1 MNRNRIREVLDAG
14 DVPLGFGVQTFNPAL
29 VEIAGRAGVDFVW
42 LDLEHGGFSPF
53 DTQAME
59 GLVRAADAT
68 SISTL
73 VRVPGFDD
81 KIIAKVLD
89 SGVHAILV
97 TDVGSK
103 ADVAKAVA
111 ATKFLP
117 PTGDT
122 LRGAGI
128 MRSFG
133 WSSPSLELAQKSDQQ
148 TMVGAMVES
157 KNLIDNLQDI
167 LSVKGLDF
175 LFIGPA
181 DLSISLGVHF
191 QTAHPLVKEY
201 AKKTLDAAKSMSIP
215 VGYPAGD
222 AERAKEAI
230 KEGYRILRIGVDT
243 AMVSKDLGNLLKA
256 IRS

>member
-1 MNRNRIREVLDAG
+1 MVRNRIREVLDSG
-14 DVPLGFGVQTFNPAL
+14 GVPLGFGVQTFNPTL
-29 VEIAGRAGVDFVW
+29 IEIAGRAGVDFVW
-42 LDLEHGGFSPF
+42 LDLEHGGFSPY
-53 DTQAME
+53 DTQTME
-59 GLVRAADAT
+59 GLVRAADTAGV
-68 SISTL
+68 STL
-73 VRVPGFDD
+73 VRVPGLDD

-97 TDVGSK
+97 TDASSK
-103 ADVAKAVA
+103 ADVEKAVA
-111 ATKFLP
+111 AAKYFP
-117 PTGDT
+117 PIGDT

-128 MRSFG
+128 IRSFG

-191 QTAHPLVKEY
+191 QTTHPVVREY
-201 AKKTLDAAKSMSIP
+201 TKKALDAAKSKGVP
-215 VGYPAGD
+215 VGFPAGD
-222 AERAKEAI
+222 AEKAKEAI
-230 KEGYRILRIGVDT
+230 KEGFRILRIGVDT
-243 AMVSKDLGNLLKA
+243 AMISKDLVNLLKT